1 MIFYQNSN
9 AVCSKVNKV
18 RRQFLSST
26 RIEYD
31 MKDTLNIAYLKGFYG
46 CSFPEAKASGK
57 LAFGQLPILDID
69 GEHQIAQ
76 SGAQNR
82 YVASLVKKPGFN
94 PSAPAKVAF
103 CDMIHETHQGVF
115 YLHLLEFTFVC
126 QFYFEITN
134 LA

>member
-1 MIFYQNSN
+1 MYW
-9 AVCSKVNKV
+9 
-18 RRQFLSST
+18 
-26 RIEYD
+26 
-31 MKDTLNIAYLKGFYG
+31 KGFYG

-103 CDMIHETHQGVF
+103 CDMIHETHQGAF
-115 YLHLLEFTFVC
+115 YLHLC
-126 QFYFEITN
+126 QFNSKIAN
-134 LA
+134 LKPICFKTQSSSSSFLLA

>member
-1 MIFYQNSN
+1 MYW
-9 AVCSKVNKV
+9 
-18 RRQFLSST
+18 
-26 RIEYD
+26 
-31 MKDTLNIAYLKGFYG
+31 KGFYG

-103 CDMIHETHQGVF
+103 CDMIHETHQGAF
-115 YLHLLEFTFVC
+115 YLHLLV
-126 QFYFEITN
+126 QSMSFYPDLIQILSRFYPNFI
-134 LA
+134 LIF

>member
-1 MIFYQNSN
+1 MAKVGIRIETWNSN
-9 AVCSKVNKV
+9 LESY
-18 RRQFLSST
+18 LSHIHNNSDLK
-26 RIEYD
+26 ILYW
-31 MKDTLNIAYLKGFYG
+31 KGFYG

-115 YLHLLEFTFVC
+115 YLHLLEFMFVC
-126 QFYFEITN
+126 QFYFKIAN

>member
-1 MIFYQNSN
+1 MYW
-9 AVCSKVNKV
+9 
-18 RRQFLSST
+18 
-26 RIEYD
+26 
-31 MKDTLNIAYLKGFYG
+31 KGFYG

-103 CDMIHETHQGVF
+103 CDMIHETHQGAF

-126 QFYFEITN
+126 QFYSKIAN
-134 LA
+134 LKPICFKTQSSSSSFLLA

>member
-1 MIFYQNSN
+1 MYW
-9 AVCSKVNKV
+9 
-18 RRQFLSST
+18 
-26 RIEYD
+26 
-31 MKDTLNIAYLKGFYG
+31 KGFYG

-103 CDMIHETHQGVF
+103 CDMIHETHQGAF
-115 YLHLLEFTFVC
+115 YLHLLVQSMSFYPDFIQILSRFYPHFTLISSWFFRDSLYPTFI
-126 QFYFEITN
+126 QISSWFHLNKIWI
-134 LA
+134 

>member
-1 MIFYQNSN
+1 M
-9 AVCSKVNKV
+9 
-18 RRQFLSST
+18 
-26 RIEYD
+26 
-31 MKDTLNIAYLKGFYG
+31 YLKGFYG

-115 YLHLLEFTFVC
+115 YLHLLEFTIVC
-126 QFYFEITN
+126 QSYSKITN
-134 LA
+134 LVESTF

>member
-1 MIFYQNSN
+1 MYWKS
-9 AVCSKVNKV
+9 
-18 RRQFLSST
+18 
-26 RIEYD
+26 
-31 MKDTLNIAYLKGFYG
+31 FYG

-115 YLHLLEFTFVC
+115 YLHLLEFTLIYQIFSRIMWSKKNC
-126 QFYFEITN
+126 ILFFFSFFDKRIALKQFRNNN
-134 LA
+134 LCSHSRYILY